1 MLRFHSRRWLSVAA
15 FTVFAAGAAQAQVKV
30 AVINSQLALSETA
43 EIKKFQA
50 DLEAKYKPRQEQMAK
65 LQKELETIRQQLE
78 LGDKLTAQAQAD
90 LNTQGTRKQRE
101 LSRLQEDLQA
111 DVERERSEILQRSN
125 DRMEQVVIKLA
136 EEQGLD
142 LVVDSSTTLYFK
154 PALDLTKQ
162 ATAAYDKAHPVK

>member
-1 MLRFHSRRWLSVAA
+1 MLRSHSRRWLSVLA
-15 FTVFAAGAAQAQVKV
+15 FTMFSAGLAQAQVKV

-43 EIKKFQA
+43 EIKKFQT

-111 DVERERSEILQRSN
+111 DVERERTEVLQRSSN
-125 DRMEQVVIKLA
+125 RMEQVVIKLA

-162 ATAAYDKAHPVK
+162 ATAAYDKAHPVN

>member
-1 MLRFHSRRWLSVAA
+1 MLRFHSRRWLSVLA
-15 FTVFAAGAAQAQVKV
+15 FTMFAAGLAQAQIKV

-43 EIKKFQA
+43 EIKKFQTE
-50 DLEAKYKPRQEQMAK
+50 LEAKYKPRQEQMAK

-111 DVERERSEILQRSN
+111 DVERERSEILQRSS